1 MKISHRKCRWAF
13 KQQWIYLFC
22 LKWVDKGLW
31 KRRIQRV
38 GRKELGIAGRVEW
51 SAAPSWGCGDSP
63 WQWCLPGASRFQKLL
78 KVNNSQHFGPAY
90 QISFWSVLNIKLLL
104 WTTVNHFAILAT
116 HCQNR
121 LECLSKSPHIIQ
133 AKLSPACI
141 QSVLC
146 SSSRQGVCD
155 LYWVEYFDWRHF
167 VWYYAVVFH
176 LFIRSLSLCGF
187 SQVIL

>member
-1 MKISHRKCRWAF
+1 MKIAHRKCRWAF
-13 KQQWIYLFC
+13 TQQWIYLFC
-22 LKWVDKGLW
+22 LKWVDN
-31 KRRIQRV
+31 
-38 GRKELGIAGRVEW
+38 GRDECREWGERSWVQQAEW
-51 SAAPSWGCGDSP
+51 SAATSWGSGDSP
-63 WQWCLPGASRFQKLL
+63 WQWCLPRASHFQKLL

-90 QISFWSVLNIKLLL
+90 QISYWSVFNIKPLL

-116 HCQNR
+116 RCQNR
-121 LECLSKSPHIIQ
+121 LECLSKSPHMIW

-141 QSVLC
+141 QSLLC
-146 SSSRQGVCD
+146 CSCRQGVCD
-155 LYWVEYFDWRHF
+155 LYQVEYFDCRHF